1 MFRTENYYHVEY
13 IGTNGITQACL
24 KSLCN
29 LIQTNPYLSY
39 ALILTADQ
47 SHAIIITDESAS
59 FYIIRSGF
67 TSGYPGEG
75 PKGLAKALTIF
86 NKHEIETEETLITT
100 KIMNRLNNSSLSD
113 NDIDSIFKQKI
124 IRPIRLHDYIYP
136 FKTEISE
143 TSSLKRYFPLEL
155 PFSIIDDRIFDLA
168 LLFKKDPDSA
178 LLKAYKRLEDIVR
191 TRTGLNE
198 HSNRLFSQALLPP
211 KGCLTWDLPD
221 NSEIDGRANLFI
233 NTYKAFR
240 NARTHREKNE
250 NLIHQYREFL
260 LINELYLLE
269 AEAITSN
276 SSEH

>member
-13 IGTNGITQACL
+13 IGTNGITHACL

-29 LIQTNPYLSY
+29 LIQTNPDLSY

-47 SHAIIITDESAS
+47 SHAIIITDESARY
-59 FYIIRSGF
+59 YIIRPGF
-67 TSGYPGEG
+67 TSGYSGEG

-100 KIMNRLNNSSLSD
+100 KMMNKLNNSSLSD
-113 NDIDSIFKQKI
+113 NDIDIIFKQKI

-136 FKTEISE
+136 FKAEISE

-155 PFSIIDDRIFDLA
+155 PYSIIDDRIFDLA
-168 LLFKKDPDSA
+168 LLFKNDPDSA

-191 TRTGLNE
+191 RRE
-198 HSNRLFSQALLPP
+198 HSSKLFSQALLPP

-240 NARTHREKNE
+240 NARTHREKYE
-250 NLIHQYREFL
+250 NQIHQYREFL

-269 AEAITSN
+269 AEAIKIESK
-276 SSEH
+276 